1 MLSCGRQHGSVEKA
15 LALEQV
21 FSVSTPSTVTLANN
35 LGFLSLSFLVCKIM
49 DNDTKVM
56 EFLWE
61 LRYCLKNKFMLDKYS
76 FVLSSNT

>member
-35 LGFLSLSFLVCKIM
+35 LGFLSLSFLFCKIM

-56 EFLWE
+56 EFL
-61 LRYCLKNKFMLDKYS
+61 
-76 FVLSSNT
+76 